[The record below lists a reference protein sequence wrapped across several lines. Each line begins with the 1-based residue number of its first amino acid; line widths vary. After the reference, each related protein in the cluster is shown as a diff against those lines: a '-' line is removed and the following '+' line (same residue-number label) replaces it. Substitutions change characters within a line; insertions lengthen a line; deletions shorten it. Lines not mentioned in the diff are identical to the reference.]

1 MIVLSCASQSLHF
14 LYFFSMFLKI
24 AINCPLYKIFEYS
37 FNSHGNSIP
46 SDLSGRRVIVS
57 FRNSMVLGIIIGTCE
72 QSSFPGNIKEIIELL
87 DDSPV
92 FDSPTVDLLKWASG
106 YYHYPIG
113 EVFYS
118 ALPIALK
125 KNKKEQLKPVNQWH
139 ATENG
144 DEKLIKRSALCKE
157 ALKIIK
163 ESPRT
168 ALYLKEIGIKTQ
180 TIKKL
185 SSLNLIKEN
194 NIRDTMTRWYD
205 RDIIVTD
212 SHTLNEEQLNAFN
225 IINNCRG
232 FKTFVLHGVTGS
244 GKTEVYLQ
252 LIAEKL
258 REGRQALILVP
269 EINLTPQTISR
280 FFKRF
285 NVPIVCIHS
294 SLSETERHEAFIA
307 MKKNEAA
314 ILIGTRSAL
323 FSNIPNL
330 GIIIID
336 EEHDSS
342 YRQADGFRYN
352 ARDCAV
358 MMAYI
363 RKIPIVL
370 GTATPSIE
378 TCYNI
383 LRGKYEE
390 IRIDNRAGASNSV
403 IFSIID
409 MRKQYI
415 EHGISRELALHI
427 NEELAKEHQVML
439 LLNRRG
445 YSQKMICHNCGFV
458 FMCQNCDANLTYH
471 QTENRLICHHC
482 ETRYPVPVYCPKC
495 GNHELTPT
503 GNGTEQILE
512 HLSTIFPN
520 ARPVRMD
527 RDTTSKKGSLNV
539 ILNDISANKYN
550 IIIGTQMLAK
560 GHHFPNVTLVG
571 IIDIDSQLYSNNFR
585 ASENLAQLIV
595 QIAGRAGRGNKQGY
609 VYLQTHTPEH
619 PLLTTLINGGYDAF
633 SQKCL
638 LRRMNLKL
646 PPATS
651 LAVLKVDGTDR
662 EKVVGYISD
671 AYNYMLSVKNDY
683 PETTFSH
690 PVSAFFTR
698 RQNRYHYYINIS
710 SLTRKEHS
718 LFIEKIISVIN
729 SFRYRS
735 NVHCLIEVDPLNL
748 D

>member
-37 FNSHGNSIP
+37 FNSHSNSIP

-72 QSSFPGNIKEIIELL
+72 QPSFPGNIKEIVELL

-92 FDSPTVDLLKWASG
+92 FDSPTVDLLKWASS

-125 KNKKEQLKPVNQWH
+125 KAKKEQLKPIIQWH

-144 DEKLIKRSALCKE
+144 DENLIKRSALCKE

-168 ALYLKEIGIKTQ
+168 TLYLKEIGIKTQ

-185 SSLNLIKEN
+185 SDLNLIKEN

-212 SHTLNEEQLNAFN
+212 AHTLNEEQLNAFN
-225 IINNCRG
+225 IINSCRG

-280 FFKRF
+280 FFRRF

-294 SLSETERHEAFIA
+294 SLSDTERHEAFIA

-342 YRQADGFRYN
+342 YRQADGFRYH

-370 GTATPSIE
+370 GTATPSME
-378 TCYNI
+378 TCHNI

-390 IRIDNRAGASNSV
+390 IRIANRAGASNSI
-403 IFSIID
+403 IFNIID

-415 EHGISRELALHI
+415 EHGISRELALRV

-482 ETRYPVPVYCPKC
+482 ETRYPVPVNCPQC

-503 GNGTEQILE
+503 GNGTEQIFE

-595 QIAGRAGRGNKQGY
+595 QISGRAGRGNKQGY

-638 LRRMNLKL
+638 ARRINLKL
-646 PPATS
+646 PPVTS
-651 LAVLKVDGTDR
+651 MAVLKVDGTDR
-662 EKVVGYISD
+662 EKVIGYISD